1 MSTTQ
6 DLRGDIVLGRY
17 YVASIAGSDGC
28 IAIAIGGESSLSYAN
43 LRVKREE
50 MMFEE
55 LVVRTL
61 EDGCGSESEG
71 SDETKHVARL

>member
-50 MMFEE
+50 MIEE